1 MPPSRTGKA
10 SLARIQRLCCLG
22 IGGEM
27 LVPDL
32 MREIAA
38 LVPYKHGVFL
48 RLGPNSEIKNTY
60 HTFSADIMDLY
71 FREFFMTSREDTLIK
86 PFSLVR
92 TWPVSQPVRRSE
104 QNLLVDRQTF
114 WRSDLYNIL
123 WRAADVHEHL
133 TLCVRDN
140 GRIHG
145 LLHIYRTLG
154 DAPFAPDEV
163 TKLEAIAGFAAHG
176 MTCVDAGEDAFESS
190 DDRALFVAD
199 LNGSVRHAGPEA
211 QHLLS
216 MALNPW
222 VSPTARRRGLGESI
236 PEIARLGRT
245 LSATAIGAFGQPP
258 PVLRLL
264 SPWGEFLLRAYWFG
278 ATDGA
283 EQTREIGVTIERHV
297 PRALSLRRRVEALP
311 LTAREK
317 QLCLLLTRN
326 WPSQD
331 LAEMMGLATST
342 VITHQRSVYAKLG
355 VHSRAGLLATLDRA
369 CDS

>member
-1 MPPSRTGKA
+1 MPISGAGKA
-10 SLARIQRLCCLG
+10 ALARIQRLCCLG
-22 IGGEM
+22 IGGEI

-38 LVPYKHGVFL
+38 MVPYRHGVFF
-48 RLGPNSEIKNTY
+48 RLGSDLSIENTY
-60 HTFSADIMDLY
+60 HTFPAEVIDLY
-71 FREFFMTSREDTLIK
+71 FREFFMTSREDALIK
-86 PFSLVR
+86 PFSLVK
-92 TWPVSQPVRRSE
+92 TWPASQPVRRSE

-114 WRSDLYNIL
+114 WRSDFYNIL
-123 WRAADVHEHL
+123 WRGADVHEHL

-145 LLHIYRTLG
+145 LLHIYRAPG

-176 MTCVDAGEDAFESS
+176 MTRVDAGGDTFESS

-199 LNGSVRHAGPEA
+199 LHGAVRHAGPEA

-216 MALNPW
+216 MALNPCM
-222 VSPTARRRGLGESI
+222 SPTARLHGLDGSI
-236 PEIARLGRT
+236 PEIAALGRT
-245 LSATAIGAFGQPP
+245 LRATATGAFGQPP

-264 SPWGEFLLRAYWFG
+264 SPWGEFVLRAYWLG
-278 ATDGA
+278 TTDGT

-297 PRALSLRRRVEALP
+297 PRVLSLRRRVEALP

-317 QLCLLLTRN
+317 QLCLLLSRN
-326 WPSQD
+326 RPSQD
-331 LAEMMGLATST
+331 LAQMMGLATST

-355 VHSRAGLLATLDRA
+355 VHSRAGLLAMLDRM
-369 CDS
+369 